1 MPLENMTD
9 HEILVELLKE
19 KRLRDRLRY
28 VKIAAIVVV
37 LIAVVVFAVKF
48 VVPVSNYTKEINQSM
63 TRIEAE
69 VESVKLQAEDTMKSI
84 NDKLS
89 EVDMES
95 VKSFTEKLKGI
106 DFDAIEGVIEKLGN
120 LVNKFPILF
129 Q

>member
-48 VVPVSNYTKEINQSM
+48 VVPISNYTKEINQSM

-69 VESVKLQAEDTMKSI
+69 VESVKLQAEDTMKTI

-89 EVDMES
+89 EVDMDS

-106 DFDAIEGVIEKLGN
+106 DFDSIEGVIEKLGN